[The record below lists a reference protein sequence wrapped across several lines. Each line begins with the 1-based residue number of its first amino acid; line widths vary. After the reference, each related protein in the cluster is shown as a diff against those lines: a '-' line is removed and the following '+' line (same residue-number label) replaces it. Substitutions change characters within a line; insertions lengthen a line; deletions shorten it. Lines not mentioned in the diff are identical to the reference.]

1 MSDFIQAQSKGT
13 VGTFAV
19 CTGVFPLTQTFVLHG
34 RRATA
39 PADFLPMFREKAPN
53 TIWLKHRYVQDGNV
67 WTSGTVTNGLD
78 MMAAFMRGYFADRA
92 EAVEIALKASA
103 VAERG
108 QEYAETEQSV

>member
-19 CTGVFPLTQTFVLHG
+19 CSGVFPLTQTFVLHG

-53 TIWLKHRYVQDGNV
+53 TTWLEQRYVQDGNV
-67 WTSGTVTNGLD
+67 WTSGAVTNGLD
-78 MMAAFMRGYFADRA
+78 MMAAFMREYFADRA
-92 EAVEIALKASA
+92 EVVEIALKASA
-103 VAERG
+103 VSERG
-108 QEYAETEQSV
+108 QEYAKPGSSI